1 MATDLHRPVRMLA
14 LLKPLL
20 LLTITPFRPPV
31 NVSLCSDSSRAHL
44 ILREPLVHT
53 MQTTM
58 LTGRLLLPWGPRAL
72 RAGVGLHLALL
83 TTKAMIPTVPLQVQT
98 RLT

>member
-1 MATDLHRPVRMLA
+1 MHRPVWMLT
-14 LLKPLL
+14 LLNPLL
-20 LLTITPFRPPV
+20 PLTTTTFRPPV
-31 NVSLCSDSSRAHL
+31 IAMLCSDTSRANL
-44 ILREPLVHT
+44 ILRDLLVLA

-58 LTGRLLLPWGPRAL
+58 LTGRLLLPWGTRL

>member
-1 MATDLHRPVRMLA
+1 MLA

-20 LLTITPFRPPV
+20 LLTTTPFRPPV
-31 NVSLCSDSSRAHL
+31 FVMLRSDTSRANL
-44 ILREPLVHT
+44 TLRDLLVLA
-53 MQTTM
+53 MQTTI
-58 LTGRLLLPWGPRAL
+58 LTGRLLLPWGIRAL

-83 TTKAMIPTVPLQVQT
+83 TPKSIIPTVPLQVQT